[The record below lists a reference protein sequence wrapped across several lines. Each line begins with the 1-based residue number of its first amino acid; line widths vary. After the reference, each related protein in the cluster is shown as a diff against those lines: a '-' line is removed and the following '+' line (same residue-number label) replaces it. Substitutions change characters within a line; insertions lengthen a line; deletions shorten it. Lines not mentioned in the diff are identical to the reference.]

1 MTTIEAVIAASVEPS
16 VVDVIVN
23 GNESLAT
30 EAAGL
35 LARRFFPTDSPTVRI
50 WSTPLGGK
58 AHAWNQYVHLI
69 WPGSR
74 FTFFVDG
81 YARVKD
87 DAFQLLAAALP
98 AVPAALAG
106 TGVPSS
112 GTDVVRARTELLSEG
127 GLRGA
132 FFALKKPVMDELR
145 SRNIRLPLGL
155 YGFDTLLG
163 AILAFGLDPARH
175 AWDVRTHIFV
185 HPDVTWTIEEKKWWR
200 YAVVKT
206 QWRRKLNNALRAL
219 VVQATKRFLSQRKMP
234 PEQLPP
240 TIEQFVLGWIEECPQ
255 QARQTLA
262 GSPLRRWE
270 VRKLRRPRDWSLAAQ
285 APRLVYAT
293 RESAPQA

>member
-1 MTTIEAVIAASVEPS
+1 MATIEAVIAASVEPC

-23 GNESLAT
+23 GNESLAR
-30 EAAGL
+30 EAASL
-35 LARRFFPTDSPTVRI
+35 LARRAFPTDSPTIRI

-69 WPGSR
+69 WPGSGL
-74 FTFFVDG
+74 TFFVDG
-81 YARVKD
+81 YARVKA
-87 DAFQLLAAALP
+87 DAFQLLAVALP
-98 AVPAALAG
+98 SAPAALAG

-132 FFALKKPVMDELR
+132 FFALKKSVMNELR

-163 AILAFGLDPARH
+163 AMLAFALDPARH
-175 AWDVRTHIFV
+175 DWDVRTHIFV

-200 YAVVKT
+200 YAVLRT
-206 QWRRKLNNALRAL
+206 QWRRTLNNALRAL
-219 VVQATKRFLSQRKMP
+219 VVQATKRYLAQRKMP

-240 TIEQFVLGWIEECPQ
+240 TIEQFVLGWVEECPQ
-255 QARQTLA
+255 QAQRTLA

-270 VRKLRRPRDWSLAAQ
+270 LRKLRRPRDWSLAGQ

-293 RESAPQA
+293 PESVRQA